1 MSKKTKTTKTTYA
14 KHGKFTGKG
23 REGWGKT
30 GGVSFSV
37 WLHLPIGSYAV
48 AHRWND
54 DPKWD
59 KATDPR
65 DIMVRARKG
74 VYLDRLRKAFLPEL
88 GPDVK
93 RDGKGTD
100 YGHRA
105 YCTADQL
112 AKAMARM
119 ALEIDSPSFKDHAVD
134 DDLHNAYSRI
144 WSALLPLD
152 DESPYNHTTSKVWG
166 DSGWW
171 QSPSLNHNPKPS
183 DCIRLGYH
191 WFDKKTGNATC
202 VDCGAQRVWVA
213 GDNEKFGHHT
223 YVYPAGAVVLHTK
236 DGKPVAK
243 NQVRRIP
250 GGTVPFDGVKKTPA
264 SPAAGKTLQNTFIHP
279 PADNMAGVMPGM
291 GGKVLSST
299 SHGLGY
305 PVTNDDNPLAE
316 TGTGSAD
323 ECLQFSDHWWT
334 GEGTAICRDCGAGRY
349 LDMESGRMRYTHPIG
364 SAMLTDTDGEPID
377 DPHVVTD
384 ADMPDDTGTEVEATS
399 RHSTELEV
407 YVAS

>member
-1 MSKKTKTTKTTYA
+1 MSKTKKTTSKA
-14 KHGKFTGKG
+14 KFTGKG

-30 GGVSFSV
+30 AGVSFSV
-37 WLHLPIGSYAV
+37 WLHLPIGSYAI

-54 DPKWD
+54 DPNWD
-59 KATDPR
+59 KANDPR

-74 VYLDRLRKAFLPEL
+74 VYLNRLRTAFLPEL

-152 DESPYNHTTSKVWG
+152 DESPYNHKNTTWG
-166 DSGWW
+166 NSGWW
-171 QSPSLNHNPKPS
+171 QQPSAGHRPKPS
-183 DCIRLGYH
+183 DCMRLGYH
-191 WFDKKTGNATC
+191 WFDNKTGNATC

-213 GDNEKFGHHT
+213 GDSEKFGHHT
-223 YVYPAGAVVLHTK
+223 YTYPPGAVVLHTR

-250 GGTVPFDGVKKTPA
+250 GGKVPFDGETATSTAPKFPGGVQVTSTAP
-264 SPAAGKTLQNTFIHP
+264 QNTFIHP
-279 PADNMAGVMPGM
+279 PVE
-291 GGKVLSST
+291 

-305 PVTNDDNPLAE
+305 PTTSKQPDPALEGA
-316 TGTGSAD
+316 GSAA
-323 ECLQFSDHWWT
+323 ECLEFSDHWWT
-334 GEGTAICRDCGAGRY
+334 CEGTAICRDCGAGRY

-364 SAMLTDTDGEPID
+364 SAMLTDADGEPID

-384 ADMPDDTGTEVEATS
+384 ADMPDDGEGSETEAVSTGTDI
-399 RHSTELEV
+399 EV